1 MQSTRR
7 LLVHEP
13 ERTSSDVCIPSV
25 TPCNLMPEYFP
36 GRKAILEN
44 PVWGLNRGRGAL
56 DAQAPVPSVN
66 QKKLTEHEIG
76 DRLSIVNPKTKEC
89 AAP

>member
-1 MQSTRR
+1 MSQSEHQVMFVF
-7 LLVHEP
+7 LDIFHH
-13 ERTSSDVCIPSV
+13 SSV

-56 DAQAPVPSVN
+56 DAQAPVPSAN